1 VSTRDLDS
9 PPQPTSELPPFVFV
23 PEDGGAAERSERPI
37 ATEPPPA
44 GDPAPRRWST
54 GHTVAAAAVA
64 VGVLVSGGAAW
75 ASHDA
80 TGPASVGPAAGQLP
94 GGAGGF
100 GQRPGGQLPAPGQL
114 GGPGQLP
121 GQLPGT
127 LPGQAPDGTPDD
139 DGAADT

>member
-9 PPQPTSELPPFVFV
+9 PPQPTTELPPFIFV
-23 PEDGGAAERSERPI
+23 PDHGGTPAPSDPPVAAE
-37 ATEPPPA
+37 APA
-44 GDPAPRRWST
+44 VGDPAPRRWST
-54 GHTVAAAAVA
+54 RHTVAAAAVA
-64 VGVLVSGGAAW
+64 VGVLVSGGAGWVA
-75 ASHDA
+75 HDA

-100 GQRPGGQLPAPGQL
+100 D
-114 GGPGQLP
+114 QLP